1 MADVK
6 KVLVVDDNESIINL
20 LQDYLPKV
28 IKHELFVAMTGE
40 DALKILEDKRPDVLL
55 LDMQLPGIQGPEV
68 LRIIRDKYPTTK
80 VLVITSFDKQVK
92 EEVGKLGVDGFFPKP
107 IVLSDLINRI
117 EEVLK
122 TEETRVEPVPL
133 ADVQRRDDV
142 VPKAKILFIEK
153 DSLMPFLLPISSGDS
168 YPPPPIEPYG
178 EYEYE
183 IVSCQKDAMPALKK
197 FQPDIV
203 ISATDAPETDPN
215 SMKTVSTANLIA
227 EMMKSKFAPKAV
239 IVHGKQQ
246 DLDAQKVADSSGAWV
261 ENEDMYNY
269 DEEQDKENAERLNKM
284 IWSVCFKH
292 NLVKKA
298 S

>member
-142 VPKAKILFIEK
+142 VPKAKIHFIEK